1 MRAPSAVAVCFI
13 SPSLTS
19 TCWNN
24 FTCSAASGL
33 YSTPTKS
40 APLSLS
46 QPYWPPLRSSARHSS
61 LPGRGELQ
69 GGQVISDKDAVSDLS
84 TNSTQRASKQQ
95 KSEGEVMSENT

>member
-46 QPYWPPLRSSARHSS
+46 DQSCWPLLRSSAGHSS

-69 GGQVISDKDAVSDLS
+69 EGQVISDKDAASVLS
-84 TNSTQRASKQQ
+84 TNSTQGASKG
-95 KSEGEVMSENT
+95 GER

>member
-13 SPSLTS
+13 SSSLTS
-19 TCWNN
+19 TC
-24 FTCSAASGL
+24 SAASRL

-46 QPYWPPLRSSARHSS
+46 DQSYWPLLRSSTRHST

-69 GGQVISDKDAVSDLS
+69 EGQVISDQDVASDLS
-84 TNSTQRASKQQ
+84 TNSTQGALKQQ
-95 KSEGEVMSENT
+95 NSEGEVMSENT